1 MFLIAIL
8 WRLIKGGGKIHVSIT
23 TSPCIVFFNLIVLFS
38 FIEEGL
44 LSKLCIQSD
53 DEMGR
58 TCGTYGKQGL

>member
-1 MFLIAIL
+1 M
-8 WRLIKGGGKIHVSIT
+8 KGGSNIHVFIT
-23 TSPCIVFFNLIVLFS
+23 TSPCILFFNLIVLFS

-58 TCGTYGKQGL
+58 TCGTHGKDRK